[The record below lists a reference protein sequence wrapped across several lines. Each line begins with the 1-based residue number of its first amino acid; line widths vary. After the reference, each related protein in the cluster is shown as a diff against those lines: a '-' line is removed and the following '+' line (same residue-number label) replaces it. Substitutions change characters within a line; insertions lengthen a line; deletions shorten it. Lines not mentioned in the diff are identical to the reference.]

1 MVPSVQ
7 QYWPS
12 SFWPDMAATLNWLF
26 ARQTGPI
33 GNWLANALYTQGATT
48 LPITPAAS
56 SGLVECGI
64 SSLTNYETGVT
75 TSGSQE
81 SVFPQTQIENISLLL
96 PAGLY
101 CDNQLGPDGYPIN
114 ESYLA
119 LPWGNLLCN
128 GFEITSEM
136 IAAVNYEIYNPA
148 TTYISPGLPQTEGVV
163 SKWQAGALY
172 SFGQMI
178 VDSNNNTQL
187 ALVNGETCSS
197 GAPGCG
203 NSGNP
208 PNWPTTLGALT
219 GDYTQVWKLIALGF
233 QPGYVALGYCFNLL
247 NPLDYYRVDLFSLT
261 DEFYYQGSSV
271 VHATALGGDATQ
283 NAGMFSIANVREGF
297 AFAALYPASVSQPE
311 TGWSGQTIPA
321 GWVCHSN
328 TGIGYALAGYKA
340 QVYVKTD
347 IEYLQED
354 NIPLIVQ
361 SDEYHA
367 RAGSSV
373 QPVAGTPTVH
383 ILYDDPIAGW
393 TEVYS
398 SLQTLAEYQA
408 LPRSFDVPVNDPLYI
423 ANPTVTE
430 GALMQ
435 DRCFIYDAALAI
447 IAYSGAGNFASAN
460 DIIQQINYFLDNPGY
475 LAVNILENSQDGNSA
490 SRWTASG
497 PGDTVTDV
505 DDPDM
510 PPYGAYVTDF
520 HAANAGDSFTYKGPA
535 QVGSAFPDA
544 TDGQLSFEHK
554 ETAIGFV
561 FEVSITTQQ
570 GLVTSVQVVSATSTP
585 AALSGGIIT
594 IGVGPGTGFYRTQL
608 LDIASLVSE
617 LANDT
622 QTSITGFSVTLL
634 TAGDMY
640 FSNLSTGGLQPT
652 NSLAFSYDVYNGA
665 IDQAYVRT
673 GAMAWVCYAY
683 CVYMQ
688 LSLNFSSVL
697 YLQRMFEFLLT
708 LQSTASDQTN
718 GLFTL
723 GWGEYENPGYQYIPG
738 KLSNCSTE
746 HNMDMW
752 FACSRA
758 ALTIPAAVTTLLE
771 TSTITEAQAT
781 SLTELVTQL
790 SSIATTLSTN
800 IVNVLYVAPSGS
812 VAGHFA
818 QGVSSA
824 GIDPSYALDCSG
836 GWGALWADAIGRD
849 DLALQCL
856 EFVMETFLLTNQQVL
871 ESSGT
876 NTYNL
881 TYQELTPFNG
891 FEDYANG
898 PGGYTTAPASVWQ
911 EGTWYVILA
920 LLRLYSISGLAA
932 YFSDIDTTIDAVLSE
947 LINGQIAVLSAT
959 GNGSLLGYSA
969 AYRNLPYEFEVWP
982 MLAPTAWMWI
992 VSINPS
998 LLLTVVSEPA
1008 MLPYLII
1015 PTGQNQTVRDI
1026 DGASSVGTFTIQSI
1040 DPSGALRALAAQA
1053 NVIGQ
1058 MATFSMGFPGLAAGD
1073 FVAMHTVQITD
1084 VGFDSNGKVTIT
1096 CGDVQRFFTGA
1107 VLWSNGGPDE
1117 YLPGN
1122 PATQQPAGQ
1131 AWLPNDFQCSDDNP
1145 RWLSGNP
1152 LDIYLAAMQNDL
1164 GVGQN
1169 PALQPTLSQSGD
1181 SEGLATANPFWVQY
1195 LPGDDSTL
1203 INPNQYLDVPGIL
1216 ALRDG
1221 QFSGV
1226 WFEFKITSP
1235 VEAKGWLEDY
1245 ILKPLGLV
1253 SVVHSTG
1260 LLSLKSM
1267 KNPQDQS
1274 PVVSFTQKN
1283 VVGIPSV
1290 NRMPII
1296 NVLTARM
1303 DVNDDLQTTAA
1314 RAFNNQVTYE
1324 QQTSIYQFRR
1334 IFNQQVEGTGWRSAY
1349 GAYLL
1354 AFLLADRIFRRYAFA
1369 TPHYQVKSF
1378 LANITAE
1385 IGDYVSLT
1393 HPLVPDLRSGQVG
1406 LTNVLCE
1413 VVGRQPN
1420 YARGYVTFD
1429 LYDTRFMKLSTPYEI
1444 AAAADDIPVWGEATA
1459 AEQQTYMFIANSNGE
1474 NPDGSP
1480 GNTIF

>member
-1 MVPSVQ
+1 MGATVQ

-12 SFWPDMAATLNWLF
+12 GFWSDMSTTLLWLQ
-26 ARQTGPI
+26 ARQSGPL
-33 GNWLANALYTQGATT
+33 GNWLGNALYTQGATT
-48 LPITPAAS
+48 LPTTPAAS

-64 SSLTNYETGVT
+64 SSQTNYETGVT
-75 TSGSQE
+75 LGGGQGSI
-81 SVFPQTQIENISLLL
+81 FPQTQIENMSLAL
-96 PAGLY
+96 PSGLY
-101 CDNQLGPDGYPIN
+101 CDDQLGPDGYPIN
-114 ESYLA
+114 ESYQA
-119 LPWGNLLCN
+119 LPWGSLLCN
-128 GFEITSEM
+128 GYQVTSEM
-136 IAAVNYEIYNPA
+136 ISAENYELYNPA
-148 TTYISPGLPQTEGVV
+148 STYVSPGNPQTPGVV
-163 SKWQAGALY
+163 SKWQAGVNY

-178 VDSNNNTQL
+178 VDYNGNTQM
-187 ALVNGETCSS
+187 ALVSGTTCSS

-203 NSGNP
+203 NSGDA

-219 GDYTQVWKLIALGF
+219 GDYTQVWKLIALGY
-233 QPGYVALGYCFNLL
+233 QPGFLALGYCFNLL
-247 NPLDYYRVDLFSLT
+247 NPLDYYRVDFFSLT
-261 DEFYYQGSSV
+261 DVFYYQGSSTLYP
-271 VHATALGGDATQ
+271 TALGGNALQ
-283 NAGMFSIANVREGF
+283 NAGTFSIANVHVGF
-297 AFAALYPASVSQPE
+297 AFAALYPTSVAQPAVS
-311 TGWSGQTIPA
+311 WSGATIPA

-328 TGIGYALAGYKA
+328 TGVGYALAGYKA

-354 NIPLIVQ
+354 NIPVIVQ
-361 SDEYHA
+361 SDEFHA

-373 QPVAGTPTVH
+373 QPLGGTPTVH
-383 ILYDDPIAGW
+383 ILYDDPVAGW

-398 SLQTLAEYQA
+398 SLQTLSEYQD
-408 LPRSFDVPVNDPLYI
+408 LPRSFDVPANDPLYI
-423 ANPTVTE
+423 ADPTVTE

-447 IAYSGAGNFASAN
+447 IAYSGANNFAAAN
-460 DIIQQINYFLDNPGY
+460 RIIQQLNYFLDNPGY

-497 PGDTVTDV
+497 SGDTVTDV
-505 DDPDM
+505 DDPTM
-510 PPYGAYVTDF
+510 PPYGANVTDF
-520 HAANAGDSFTYKGPA
+520 HAANANDSFTYKGPA
-535 QVGSAFPDA
+535 QIGSAFPDT
-544 TDGQLSFEHK
+544 TDGQLSFQHK
-554 ETAIGFV
+554 ENAVGFV
-561 FEVSITTQQ
+561 FTISLTTTH
-570 GLVTSVQVVSATSTP
+570 GLVTEIQITSATSAP
-585 AALSGGIIT
+585 ASLSGTVIT
-594 IGVGPGTGFYRTQL
+594 VGVGPGVNFYRTQL
-608 LDIASLVSE
+608 VDAGSLVST
-617 LANDT
+617 LAGDT
-622 QTSITGFSVTLL
+622 LASLTGFKVTLT

-640 FSNLSTGGLQPT
+640 FSNLSVGGLQPA

-665 IDQAYVRT
+665 IDQAYVRV
-673 GAMAWVCYAY
+673 GAMAWVVYAY

-688 LSLNFSSVL
+688 LSLDFSSIL
-697 YLQRMFEFLLT
+697 YLQNMFEFLLT

-738 KLSNCSTE
+738 KLGNCSTE
-746 HNMDMW
+746 HNIDMW

-758 ALTIPAAVTTLLE
+758 ALTLPTAATTLLKTNQI
-771 TSTITEAQAT
+771 TSTQA
-781 SLTELVTQL
+781 SSVNAVAEQL
-790 SSIATTLSTN
+790 AGIATTLATN

-812 VAGHFA
+812 LPGHFA

-824 GIDPSYALDCSG
+824 GLDPSYALDCSG
-836 GWGALWADAIGRD
+836 SWGALFADAIGRD

-856 EFVMETFLLTNQQVL
+856 EFVIETFLLTNQQIL
-871 ESSGT
+871 KSSAT
-876 NTYNL
+876 NTYNE
-881 TYQELTPFNG
+881 TYQEVTPFNG
-891 FEDYANG
+891 FMNYANG
-898 PGGYTTAPASVWQ
+898 PGGYSGVPDSVWQ
-911 EGTWYVILA
+911 EGTWQVILA
-920 LLRLYSISGLAA
+920 LLRLYSTPGLAS
-932 YFSDIDTTIDAVLSE
+932 YFTEIGTTIDAVLSE
-947 LINGQIAVLSAT
+947 LISGQATILSVT
-959 GNGSLLGYSA
+959 GNGSLIGYSL

-992 VSINPS
+992 VSIDPS
-998 LLLTVVSEPA
+998 LLLTAVSERA
-1008 MLPYLII
+1008 MLPNLII
-1015 PTGQNQTVRDI
+1015 PNGQNQKVRDI
-1026 DGASSVGTFTIQSI
+1026 DGASSVGTFSVECI
-1040 DPSGALRALAAQA
+1040 DPSGELKALAAQA
-1053 NVIGQ
+1053 NIIGQ

-1073 FVAMHTVQITD
+1073 FVTMHTVQITD
-1084 VGFDSNGKVTIT
+1084 VGFDSTSKVKIT

-1107 VLWSNGGPDE
+1107 VLWANGGPDE

-1122 PATQQPAGQ
+1122 PATLQPVGQ
-1131 AWLPNDFQCSDDNP
+1131 SWLANDFQCSSNNP

-1152 LDIYLAAMQNDL
+1152 LDIYLAAMQNEL
-1164 GVGQN
+1164 GVGQD
-1169 PALQPTLSQSGD
+1169 PALEPLLSQSGNT
-1181 SEGLATANPFWVQY
+1181 EGLATANPFWAKY

-1267 KNPQDQS
+1267 KNAQDQS
-1274 PVVSFTQKN
+1274 PVLALTQKN
-1283 VVGIPSV
+1283 VMGIPAVS
-1290 NRMPII
+1290 REPII

-1303 DVNDDLQTTAA
+1303 DVDDDVPTTAA
-1314 RAFNNQVTYE
+1314 RTYDNQVTYE

-1393 HPLVPDLRSGQVG
+1393 HPLVPDLESGQVG
-1406 LTNVLCE
+1406 ITNVLCE

-1420 YARGYVTFD
+1420 YARGTVTFD
-1429 LYDTRFMKLSTPYEI
+1429 LYDTRFMQLTTPHEI
-1444 AAAADDIPVWGEATA
+1444 APAADNIPAWGEATA
-1459 AEQQTYMFIANSNGE
+1459 AQQAQYMFIADSNGE